1 MGFGIQMLEVI
12 FFSSPNQN
20 LKLVFFHEVE
30 NLDEGVEGKKIRK

>member
-12 FFSSPNQN
+12 IFFPFQN

-30 NLDEGVEGKKIRK
+30 NLDKGVEGEKIRK